1 MATPSKQTGKLVIF
15 SAPSGSGKTTLV
27 KHLLAQF
34 PELSFSISATS
45 RAPRGKEQDGVDYYF
60 LSNDAFAAK
69 AENGDFLEWEEV
81 YKGTSYGTLNSEVE
95 RLWSMG
101 KTVAFDIDVVG
112 GLNLKKQFGHNAL
125 AIFIQAPNLEELR
138 KRLEGRG
145 TDSAEKIEMRLA
157 KANEELERA
166 PEFDAVIINDQLEH
180 AQKEAEALLREF
192 LAK

>member
-1 MATPSKQTGKLVIF
+1 M
-15 SAPSGSGKTTLV
+15 V